1 MFQNRT
7 EAGRVLAG
15 VLKEYRLDSPL
26 VLAIPRG
33 GVVVGR
39 EVALAIGADLDVI
52 MAKKI
57 GAPYNPEYAIA
68 AAGPDGKV
76 VFSPDHQGGTA
87 RSYILEQASH
97 ARKALE
103 ASLQALRGNRPE
115 KPMADRSVLVVDD
128 GLATGLT
135 AMAALQYVR
144 RQNPRNLLL
153 AVPVAPQDTIESIKP
168 LVDDVI
174 CPLRPPVFY
183 SVGEWY
189 VSFDQ
194 VTDREVRLI
203 LDEFAAKSD

>member
-1 MFQNRT
+1 VFEDRT

-15 VLKEYRLDSPL
+15 VLKEYEMHSPL
-26 VLAIPRG
+26 ILAIPRG

-39 EVALAIGADLDVI
+39 EVALAIGADLDVLL
-52 MAKKI
+52 AKKI
-57 GAPYNPEYAIA
+57 GAPYNPEYAVA
-68 AAGPDGKV
+68 AVGPDGKV
-76 VFSPDHQGGTA
+76 LFSPDGHPGIS
-87 RSYILEQASH
+87 RSHILELAPQVRQAVERDLAAFRRH
-97 ARKALE
+97 
-103 ASLQALRGNRPE
+103 RPE
-115 KPMADRSVLVVDD
+115 KRIEGRSVVVVDD

-144 RQNPRNLLL
+144 RRNPLSLFL
-153 AVPVAPQDTIESIKP
+153 AVPVAPQETIESLKP

-194 VTDREVRLI
+194 VPDTEVKRI
-203 LDEFAAKSD
+203 LDRFESKPD